1 MGTIVIRLGDTVG
14 TNRMVYEYSGNER
27 VSAVPL
33 SISNTSTTSIT
44 YSLGV
49 VNNNYVTYTSYA
61 YLNYLLIT

>member
-14 TNRMVYEYSGNER
+14 INRIVYEYSGNEK
-27 VSAVPL
+27 VFAAPL

-44 YSLGV
+44 YRFGV
-49 VNNNYVTYTSYA
+49 VNSNYITYTSYA